1 MARRKTLVAPP
12 SPSLE
17 APLAVQFRCGFVAL
31 VGRPNVGKSTLL
43 NTLVGAKVAIVSPK
57 PQTTR
62 TRLLGIKTFPNAQI
76 VFVDTPGVHRHAGSL
91 LNKRMVETALTAVQ
105 DTDVIVFLVD
115 AHRGVTPEDEA
126 IAQRLSGVKASV
138 LIGVNKIDLVPKVA
152 LLPLLERLAAL
163 LPERAIIPISAR
175 SGENTQELLNAI
187 SAALPV
193 SPALYPDDELTDQS
207 ERVIAQEIVREQLF
221 LQTYQEVPY
230 ATAVV
235 VEEFHE
241 QEEKPLLVIRAVIY
255 VERSSQRAI
264 IIGERGRRL
273 KEVGQR
279 AREQL
284 ESFFAC
290 KVFLELFVKVVKDW
304 TNSPRIL
311 HELGL

>member
-1 MARRKTLVAPP
+1 MARRKTVAP
-12 SPSLE
+12 
-17 APLAVQFRCGFVAL
+17 APPEVPTQSQFRCGFVAL

-62 TRLLGIKTFPNAQI
+62 TRLLGIKTFPQAQLI
-76 VFVDTPGVHRHAGSL
+76 FVDTPGIHRHAGTL
-91 LNKRMVETALTAVQ
+91 LNQRMVEAALTAVQ
-105 DTDVIVFLVD
+105 DTDVAVFLLD
-115 AHRGVTPEDEA
+115 AHRGLTPEDEA
-126 IAQRLSGVKASV
+126 IAQRLSEVRAPV
-138 LIGVNKIDLVPKVA
+138 LIGVNKIDLVAKPA
-152 LLPLLERLAAL
+152 LLPLLERVAAL
-163 LPERAIIPISAR
+163 LPEREIIPLSAQ
-175 SGENTQELLNAI
+175 SGENTQELVNAI
-187 SAALPV
+187 SAALPM

-207 ERVIAQEIVREQLF
+207 ERVIAQEMVREQLF
-221 LQTYQEVPY
+221 LQTHQEVPY

-241 QEEKPLLVIRAVIY
+241 REDKPLLVIRAVIY

-273 KEVGQR
+273 KEIGQR
-279 AREQL
+279 AREQM
-284 ESFFAC
+284 EAFFAC

-304 TNSPRIL
+304 TNKPRIL